1 MENSYVL
8 QLQEPKFKEFY
19 LSYSGY
25 AQCEPLHCYG
35 PASRPHYLIHFVL
48 KGKGRYQAAGQTH
61 CLTAGQGFLIE
72 PGTQT
77 FYQADKERIHG
88 VTCGLELGEL
98 MPVNISVISD

>member
-48 KGKGRYQAAGQTH
+48 KGKGFKSVSGNWKGDFVFTVHVQVPKK
-61 CLTAGQGFLIE
+61 LTAEQKELITKLALTMNE
-72 PGTQT
+72 QPPIKRRGI
-77 FYQADKERIHG
+77 FG
-88 VTCGLELGEL
+88 
-98 MPVNISVISD
+98 